1 MNLNVNWAPPQET
14 RGARASNRSM
24 CQSVSFEV
32 LYLNKWRAGW
42 RGGEGF
48 RRKQRYSHLHTAAVL
63 SLNVIF
69 LIYYRF
75 GNSPVLTT
83 FTLPKEIRLGFG
95 GEDSLFISFIC
106 SVHQR

>member
-1 MNLNVNWAPPQET
+1 MNLNVNWIPPQET

-42 RGGEGF
+42 RVSDEN
-48 RRKQRYSHLHTAAVL
+48 KDIHIYTLLQVL
-63 SLNVIF
+63 SLIF
-69 LIYYRF
+69 LINYRF

-106 SVHQR
+106 SAHQR

>member
-1 MNLNVNWAPPQET
+1 MNLNVNWTPPQET

-42 RGGEGF
+42 RVSDEN
-48 RRKQRYSHLHTAAVL
+48 KDIHIYTLLQVL
-63 SLNVIF
+63 SLIF
-69 LIYYRF
+69 LINYRF
-75 GNSPVLTT
+75 GNSPFLTT

-106 SVHQR
+106 SAHQR

>member
-1 MNLNVNWAPPQET
+1 MNLNVNWTPPQET

-42 RGGEGF
+42 SVGRVLDEN
-48 RRKQRYSHLHTAAVL
+48 KDIHIYTLLQVL
-63 SLNVIF
+63 SLIF
-69 LIYYRF
+69 LINYRF

-106 SVHQR
+106 SAHQR